1 MRERDSVERG
11 EKLSEEGGR
20 RRKIMGKE
28 GKEIV
33 WGGERKENESR
44 EEREIGK
51 MKGGGRE
58 RGKETVKEEEEEDK
72 VPPVQSC

>member
-1 MRERDSVERG
+1 MSG
-11 EKLSEEGGR
+11 EGGR

-33 WGGERKENESR
+33 WKGERKENDSH

-51 MKGGGRE
+51 MKRGGNRE
-58 RGKETVKEEEEEDK
+58 RERNSERRRRGG
-72 VPPVQSC
+72 

>member
-1 MRERDSVERG
+1 MERG
-11 EKLSEEGGR
+11 EKLSGEGGR

-33 WGGERKENESR
+33 WGGERKENESC
-44 EEREIGK
+44 EERGIGR

-58 RGKETVKEEEEEDK
+58 RGKGTVKAEEEGDK